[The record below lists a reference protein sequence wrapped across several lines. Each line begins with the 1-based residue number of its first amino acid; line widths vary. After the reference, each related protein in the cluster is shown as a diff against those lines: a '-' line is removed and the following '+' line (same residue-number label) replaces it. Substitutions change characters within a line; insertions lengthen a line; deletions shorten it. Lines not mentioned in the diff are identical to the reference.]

1 MTIFQRTRAALLAF
15 MLAVAFTFSAAPV
28 QAAAQQGAGV
38 AVLNL
43 KKIMDESTATKSIRS
58 QIEKKSDEYKKSIA
72 KDEER
77 LRARDKELAE
87 KRSTMSAEAFEK
99 ERRNFQAE
107 LQKVQLDVQKKR
119 VQLDRA
125 YGEALGKVN
134 DVVSGIVKDMAK
146 ENGFAITFPASQ
158 IIFYADFLDI
168 TNEVLKRLNQKLGDV
183 KVEIK
188 PISDAELTG
197 GKPAA
202 APAAAPAKK

>member
-1 MTIFQRTRAALLAF
+1 MTIFQRIRAALLAF
-15 MLAVAFTFSAAPV
+15 MLAVAFTLSTAPA

-99 ERRNFQAE
+99 ERRSFQAE

-134 DVVSGIVKDMAK
+134 DVVSGVVKDLAK

-158 IIFYADFLDI
+158 IIFYADYLDI
-168 TNEVLKRLNQKLGDV
+168 TTEVLKRLNQKLGDV

-188 PISDAELTG
+188 AISDAELTG
-197 GKPAA
+197 GKAA
-202 APAAAPAKK
+202 APAAPAKK